1 MGWLD
6 SYKPCKGVKFKQCK
20 AFMFNRERSIDI
32 GINLFDEYFVLQ
44 ESLMLTWNNSNEFVD
59 NKFFRTPYYTHKVSG
74 TIELTLINK
83 FTNTIPIY
91 NRLPTDEPFV
101 LAITNWNDDT
111 FYCIVSLSSYENDHL
126 GNGGELDQ
134 TKVVFEKLS
143 DWLLPKTY
151 YFVFKDPND
160 KPTNKDIGF
169 DYTFSFPFIDKDN
182 DNGNANNGEMT
193 IFNNSTFLS
202 PCVIIIHPYDRNDT
216 TQLFVENT
224 NYGLDISSGANSYI
238 KVNSFY
244 PTRNIE
250 VDNQNVVP
258 QVIKISDPYICFK
271 PGENKLITKNIK
283 SMEITILERVSI
295 I

>member
-6 SYKPCKGVKFKQCK
+6 SYRPCNGVKFKECK
-20 AFMFNRERSIDI
+20 AFKFNGENSV
-32 GINLFDEYFVLQ
+32 NFFENYFVLQ

-59 NKFFRTPYYTHKVSG
+59 NKFFRTPFYTHKVSG
-74 TIELTLINK
+74 QIELTLINK

-91 NRLPTDEPFV
+91 NTLPTDEPFV
-101 LAITNWNDDT
+101 LAITNWEDNT
-111 FYCIVSLSSYENDHL
+111 YYCVVSLASYENDHL

-143 DWLLPKTY
+143 DWLYPRT
-151 YFVFKDPND
+151 FHFTFKDPTD
-160 KPTNKDIGF
+160 QPQESDIGF
-169 DYTFSFPFIDKDN
+169 DYTFSFPFIETDD
-182 DNGNANNGEMT
+182 DGGNANNGECT

-202 PCVIIIHPYDRNDT
+202 PCVITLYPYDNNDN
-216 TQLFVENT
+216 TQIYVENT
-224 NYGLDISSGANSYI
+224 NYGLDVSSVSGIDSYI

-250 VDNQNVVP
+250 IDKQNVAP
-258 QVIKISDPYICFK
+258 QILKTSDPYICFR
-271 PGENKLITKNIK
+271 PGENKLITKNVK
-283 SMEITILERVSI
+283 HMEIIILERNSI

>member
-6 SYKPCKGVKFKQCK
+6 SYRPCKGVKFKECK
-20 AFMFNRERSIDI
+20 AFMFNGETH
-32 GINLFDEYFVLQ
+32 INIFEDYFVLQ
-44 ESLMLTWNNSNEFVD
+44 ESLMLTWNNNNNFVE
-59 NKFFRTPYYTHKVSG
+59 NKFFRTPFYTHTVSG
-74 TIELTLINK
+74 QIELTLINK
-83 FTNTIPIY
+83 FTNTTPIY
-91 NRLPTDEPFV
+91 NVLPTDEPFV
-101 LAITNWNDDT
+101 LAITNWNDDI

-143 DWLLPKTY
+143 DWLFPTTH
-151 YFVFKDPND
+151 YFDFKDPNY
-160 KPTNKDIGF
+160 KPDDDDLGF
-169 DYTFSFPFIDKDN
+169 DYTFSFPFIDNDN
-182 DNGNANNGEMT
+182 DNGDANNGEAS
-193 IFNNSTFLS
+193 IFNGSTFLS
-202 PCVIIIHPYDRNDT
+202 PCVITIHPYDKNDT

-224 NYGLDISSGANSYI
+224 NYGLDVSSGADSYI

-244 PTRNIE
+244 PVRNIE
-250 VDNQNVVP
+250 IDNQNVAP
-258 QVIKISDPYICFK
+258 QIIKTSDPYICFR

>member
-6 SYKPCKGVKFKQCK
+6 SYRPCKGVKFKECK
-20 AFMFNRERSIDI
+20 AFMFNGETN
-32 GINLFDEYFVLQ
+32 INIFDDYFVLQ
-44 ESLMLTWNNSNEFVD
+44 ESLMLTWNNENNFIE
-59 NKFFRTPYYTHKVSG
+59 NKFFRTPFYTHKVSG
-74 TIELTLINK
+74 QIELTLINK
-83 FTNTIPIY
+83 FTNVMPIY
-91 NRLPTDEPFV
+91 NVLPTDEPFV

-134 TKVVFEKLS
+134 TKVVSEKLS
-143 DWLLPKTY
+143 DWLFPTTH
-151 YFVFKDPND
+151 YFDFKDPND
-160 KPTNKDIGF
+160 KQEDDDLGF
-169 DYTFSFPFIDKDN
+169 DYTFSFPFINKDN
-182 DNGNANNGEMT
+182 DGGDANNGEAS
-193 IFNNSTFLS
+193 IFNGSTFLS
-202 PCVIIIHPYDRNDT
+202 PCVITIHPYDRNDT

-224 NYGLDISSGANSYI
+224 NYGLDVSSGADSYI

-250 VDNQNVVP
+250 VDNQNVAP
-258 QVIKISDPYICFK
+258 QILKISDPYICFK

-283 SMEITILERVSI
+283 HMEITILERVSI

>member
-6 SYKPCKGVKFKQCK
+6 SYRPCKGVKFKECK
-20 AFMFNRERSIDI
+20 AFMFNGEQE
-32 GINLFDEYFVLQ
+32 INLFENYFVLQ
-44 ESLMLTWNNSNEFVD
+44 ESLMLTWENNNNFVE
-59 NKFFRTPYYTHKVSG
+59 NKFFRTPFYTHKVSG

-91 NRLPTDEPFV
+91 NALPTDEPFV
-101 LAITNWNDDT
+101 LAVKNWNDDI
-111 FYCIVSLSSYENDHL
+111 FYCVVSLSSYENDHL

-134 TKVVFEKLS
+134 TKVVLEKLS
-143 DWLLPKTY
+143 DWLLPKTHT
-151 YFVFKDPND
+151 FVFKDPND
-160 KPTNKDIGF
+160 KPNNDDLGF
-169 DYTFSFPFIDKDN
+169 DYTFSFPFIDRDN
-182 DNGNANNGEMT
+182 DNGDANNGEAT

-202 PCVIIIHPYDRNDT
+202 PCVVIIHPYDRNDT

-224 NYGLDISSGANSYI
+224 NYGLDVSSGADSYI

-250 VDNQNVVP
+250 IDNQNIAP
-258 QVIKISDPYICFK
+258 QIIKTSDPYICFR